1 MTGLGNIDDVYKHYL
16 KLAEENQQLK
26 ELLKECREF
35 LYEILTGTH
44 SKLSF
49 KLESGIRKKDYMISL
64 SELKTKIDNEI
75 GERTMG
81 TNYYLHTDFCPCCGK
96 PREEAHLGKT
106 SYGWKFLFHKT
117 KQVYDYKS
125 FCNFIK
131 QGIIYDEYGDKY
143 SSLDMLDLVDSFQN
157 DKEHPNCEHID
168 GYDFLASDFC

>member
-1 MTGLGNIDDVYKHYL
+1 
-16 KLAEENQQLK
+16 
-26 ELLKECREF
+26 
-35 LYEILTGTH
+35 
-44 SKLSF
+44 
-49 KLESGIRKKDYMISL
+49 
-64 SELKTKIDNEI
+64 
-75 GERTMG
+75 MG

-96 PREEAHLGKT
+96 PREEVHLGKT

-131 QGIIYDEYGDKY
+131 QGIIYDEYGDKH

-157 DKEHPNCEHID
+157 DKEHPDCEHID